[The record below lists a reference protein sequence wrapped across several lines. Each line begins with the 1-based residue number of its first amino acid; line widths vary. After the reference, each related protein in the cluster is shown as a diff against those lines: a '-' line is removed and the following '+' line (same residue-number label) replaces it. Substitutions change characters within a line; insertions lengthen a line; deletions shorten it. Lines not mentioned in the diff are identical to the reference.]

1 MKLKLTYSRPD
12 GSTTD
17 LAVTVD
23 ADCTVGALADR
34 LASSDPQSVSPS
46 GQTLVRGTSSGP
58 VTLARGQAVLESG
71 MRSGEAI
78 ALGAAPAA
86 AVDPAAVAATLTVHS
101 GPDAGRTFDLRP
113 GVNLVGRGRHCAV
126 QLSDPM
132 VSTLHARVV
141 VGDTVEIIDENS
153 SNGILMAG
161 QQVSRVSLAS
171 TDTVL
176 LGDDVVSVARRGGAV
191 RTGVSP
197 AGAST
202 VEFNRSP
209 RVDPTYEGVELIA
222 PEPPKPPQPQRFPVV
237 ALIMPLIMGPA
248 LVLATNNKGVLIF
261 LLLSPMLMLGSWFDN
276 RRAGQKAYEEGI
288 RVFRANLAD
297 MLARGRAAQDE
308 ERRRRSIE
316 HPGAADAVGAI
327 GVRDQLLWTRRPE
340 HDRFMELRFGIG
352 TQTSRITID
361 RTASRE
367 VEPALVH
374 ELDGV
379 VDEFATVERVPVV
392 ASFDRSGSV
401 GVAGTGDTAAAVARG
416 VVLQLVGLHSPA
428 EVVLCGLAS
437 AQSAPRWEW
446 AKWLPHT
453 SSDHSP
459 LTGEHLASTPPGCAA
474 LVAQLSDLI
483 AARSEGES
491 SVADAPPALPR
502 VVVLVE
508 DDAPVER
515 NRVVQLAELGPAVG
529 VHLVWVA
536 AHTGQIPAACRSY
549 VEIDAASGA
558 AATGRVVEGELVSP
572 VLVEPVSASDAD
584 ALARSLSAV
593 IDAGA
598 LVEDQSDLPMSVSFV
613 AEAGH
618 ALAES
623 ADAVLD
629 RWTESQSVFPSAQY
643 PPGTARPSQR
653 RPGGLRALVGRATG
667 DNLYLDLRA
676 QGPHA
681 LVGGTTGSGKSEFLQ
696 TWILGMA
703 SAYGPQRV
711 SFLFVD
717 YKGGAAFADC
727 VNLPHCVGLVTDLSP
742 LLVRRALTSLRAE
755 LRYREHLLNRHRA
768 KDLLQLEAS
777 GNPETPPSLVIVVD
791 EFAALVQEVPE
802 FVDGVVDV
810 AQRGRS
816 LGLHLI
822 LATQRP
828 AGVIKDNLRANTN
841 LRVALRMADEDDS
854 SDVVGSKVAASFDP
868 GIPGRAIAKT
878 GPGRL
883 RPFQAG
889 YVGGWT
895 TSEAPPPL
903 IRVETLSFGAAQ
915 PWEAPEPEAPLEAAV
930 GPNDIERL
938 TQRIIDAAATAQL
951 PAPRKPWLPELAPV
965 YDLAKLQLSRR
976 DAELGFGVLDDP
988 DAQDQRV
995 VSFRPDTEGNIAVF
1009 GTGGAG
1015 KSTFLRTL
1023 AVSAGLTARGG
1034 PCVVYG
1040 LDFGSRG
1047 LSMLEA
1053 LPHVGSIIS
1062 ADDTE
1067 RTARLL
1073 HQLRDTVDERAA
1085 RYAGVNASTIDE
1097 YRATAGNAQEPR
1109 VLLLIDGFAAFRAT
1123 YEVGPMAVLY
1133 DLLNGIASDGR
1144 QVGVHLAITADRP
1157 AALPASLA
1165 SSIQR
1170 KLALRLANEMDE
1182 STLGVPKEGF
1192 PVDTP
1197 PGRGFLDGTE
1207 VQVAVLAGS
1216 MDASVQA
1223 AATHRLAESMRRS
1236 GVAEAPSVERLAD
1249 HVRLSD
1255 LPPQVDGRPTI
1266 GLADEGL
1273 TPFALD
1279 PTGMFLVAGPAGSGR
1294 STAVST
1300 IVTSLS
1306 AARPDMK
1313 YAYFGQRRSPLAGRR
1328 WDRRAVGMQECVD
1341 QAQSMID
1348 AAAADWADAA
1358 SWTVV
1363 IDGLGEFINSD
1374 ADYPLQDLL
1383 RVCRTHG
1390 VFVIADGETTD
1401 VGGSWPLSQ
1410 AVKASRHGLVL
1421 QPDQSDGDSLF
1432 RTSFPRMSRA
1442 DFPPGRGMYV
1452 KAGRAHRIQV
1462 ATT

>member
-1 MKLKLTYSRPD
+1 MT
-12 GSTTD
+12 
-17 LAVTVD
+17 
-23 ADCTVGALADR
+23 
-34 LASSDPQSVSPS
+34 
-46 GQTLVRGTSSGP
+46 
-58 VTLARGQAVLESG
+58 
-71 MRSGEAI
+71 
-78 ALGAAPAA
+78 
-86 AVDPAAVAATLTVHS
+86 
-101 GPDAGRTFDLRP
+101 
-113 GVNLVGRGRHCAV
+113 
-126 QLSDPM
+126 
-132 VSTLHARVV
+132 HARVV
-141 VGDTVEIIDENS
+141 VGDAVEIIDENS

-161 QQVSRVSLAS
+161 QQVSRAS
-171 TDTVL
+171 PGSGNTVL
-176 LGDDVVSVARRGGAV
+176 IGDDVVSVRAQGITSSAPGHSA
-191 RTGVSP
+191 GSP
-197 AGAST
+197 T

-209 RVDPTYEGVELIA
+209 RVDPTYEGVELVA

-237 ALIMPLIMGPA
+237 ALLMPLIMGPVLVA
-248 LVLATNNKGVLIF
+248 ATGNWGFLVFLVL
-261 LLLSPMLMLGSWFDN
+261 SPALMLGSWFDN
-276 RRAGQKAYEEGI
+276 RRAGKKAYAEGI
-288 RVFRANLAD
+288 RVFRSNLAD

-308 ERRRRSIE
+308 ERRRRCIE
-316 HPGAADAVGAI
+316 HPGAADAVTAI
-327 GVRDQLLWTRRPE
+327 GDRSELLWTRRPE
-340 HDRFMELRFGIG
+340 HDRFMELRFGLG
-352 TQTSRITID
+352 RQPSRLTID

-367 VEPALVH
+367 VEPTLVR
-374 ELDGV
+374 ELDDV
-379 VDEFATVERVPVV
+379 VDEFASVERVPVV

-401 GVAGTGDTAAAVARG
+401 GIAGTGDAAAAVARG

-428 EVVLCGLAS
+428 EVIVCGIAS
-437 AQSAPRWEW
+437 ASSAPRWEW
-446 AKWLPHT
+446 LKWLPHT
-453 SSDHSP
+453 SSEHSP
-459 LTGEHLASTPPGCAA
+459 LGGDHLAASPPACSA

-483 AARSEGES
+483 SARSDRES
-491 SVADAPPALPR
+491 AASDAPPALPR
-502 VVVLVE
+502 VVLLVE
-508 DDAPVER
+508 DDAPVEH
-515 NRVVQLAELGPAVG
+515 NRVVQLAELGPSVG

-536 AHTGQIPAACRSY
+536 ERSDLVPAACRSY
-549 VEIDAASGA
+549 ISVDTGSGGA
-558 AATGRVVEGELVSP
+558 ETGRVVEGELVSP
-572 VLVEPVSASDAD
+572 VLVEPVSYSDSE
-584 ALARSLSAV
+584 ALARSLSPV
-593 IDAGA
+593 VDAGA
-598 LVEDQSDLPMSVSFV
+598 LAEDQSDLPMSVSFI
-613 AEAGH
+613 ADAGH
-618 ALAES
+618 ALVDS
-623 ADAVLD
+623 ADAVLE
-629 RWTESQSVFPSAQY
+629 RWSESQSVFPPSLY
-643 PPGTARPSQR
+643 PPGTPRPTQKR
-653 RPGGLRALVGRATG
+653 AGGLRALVGRATG

-703 SAYGPQRV
+703 TAYGPQRV

-768 KDLLQLEAS
+768 KDLLQLEGS

-854 SDVVGSKVAASFDP
+854 TDVVGSKVAATFDP
-868 GIPGRAIAKT
+868 AIPGRGVAKT

-895 TSEAPPPL
+895 TSEAPPPM
-903 IRVETLSFGAAQ
+903 IKVETLTFGVAQ
-915 PWEAPEPEAPLEAAV
+915 PWEEPESESPLEAAV
-930 GPNDIERL
+930 GPNDIARL
-938 TQRIIDAAATAQL
+938 TQRVIEAAESARL
-951 PAPRKPWLPELAPV
+951 EPPRKPWLPELDPL

-976 DAELGFGVLDDP
+976 DDDLGFGVLDDP

-995 VSFRPDTEGNIAVF
+995 VSFRPDLEGNIAVF

-1023 AVSAGLTARGG
+1023 AVSAGLTLRGG

-1047 LSMLEA
+1047 LSMLES

-1062 ADDTE
+1062 ADDSE
-1067 RTARLL
+1067 RTSRLL
-1073 HQLRDTVDERAA
+1073 HQLRDTLDDRAV
-1085 RYAGVNASTIDE
+1085 RYAAVNASTIDE
-1097 YRATAGNAQEPR
+1097 YRKTAGNEEEPR
-1109 VLLLIDGFAAFRAT
+1109 VLLLIDGFAAFRSA
-1123 YEVGPMAVLY
+1123 YEVGPMAALY
-1133 DLLNGIASDGR
+1133 DLLNSIASDGR
-1144 QVGVHLAITADRP
+1144 QVGVHLAISADRP
-1157 AALPASLA
+1157 AALPAALS

-1182 STLGVPKEGF
+1182 SMLGVPKEGF
-1192 PVDTP
+1192 PDETP
-1197 PGRGFLDGTE
+1197 PGRGFLSGAE

-1216 MDASVQA
+1216 MDATVQA
-1223 AATHRLAESMRRS
+1223 AATLRLAESMRRS
-1236 GVAEAPSVERLAD
+1236 GVAEAPGVERLAE

-1255 LPPQVDGRPTI
+1255 LPPQVGGRPTI
-1266 GLADEGL
+1266 GIADEGL
-1273 TPFALD
+1273 VPFGLD
-1279 PTGMFLVAGPAGSGR
+1279 PTGMFLIAGPARSGR
-1294 STAVST
+1294 STALST

-1306 AARPDMK
+1306 RFRPDMK
-1313 YAYFGQRRSPLAGRR
+1313 YAYFGQRRSPLAGRS
-1328 WDRRAVGMQECVD
+1328 WDRAAVGMQECVT
-1341 QAQSMID
+1341 QAQAMID
-1348 AAAADWADAA
+1348 EASGDWTDASA
-1358 SWTVV
+1358 WTVV

-1383 RVCRTHG
+1383 RLCRSNG

-1410 AVKASRHGLVL
+1410 AVKAARHGLVL

-1432 RTSFPRMSRA
+1432 RTSFARMSRA

-1452 KAGRAHRIQV
+1452 KSGRAHRIQV